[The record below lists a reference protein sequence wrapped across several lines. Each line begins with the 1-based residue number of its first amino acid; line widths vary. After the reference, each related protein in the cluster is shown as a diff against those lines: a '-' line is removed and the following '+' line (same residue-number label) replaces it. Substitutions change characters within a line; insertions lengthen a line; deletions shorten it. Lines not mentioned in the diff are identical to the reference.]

1 MILLILVKLVFF
13 CETGDSDESGDSS
26 DSSDSGYYGYSGRK
40 CEIWWTNNASKKG
53 KRVVVVWSTI
63 CKILKIVTH
72 KKTCQRCLAHRLQN
86 FANCDTQLTNTKTK
100 ICK

>member
-26 DSSDSGYYGYSGRK
+26 DSGYYGYSDRK
-40 CEIWWTNNASKKG
+40 CDIWLTNNASKKG
-53 KRVVVVWSTI
+53 KRVV
-63 CKILKIVTH
+63 
-72 KKTCQRCLAHRLQN
+72 
-86 FANCDTQLTNTKTK
+86 TQLTNTKTK

>member
-63 CKILKIVTH
+63 CKILQIVTH
-72 KKTCQRCLAHRLQN
+72 N
-86 FANCDTQLTNTKTK
+86 
-100 ICK
+100 